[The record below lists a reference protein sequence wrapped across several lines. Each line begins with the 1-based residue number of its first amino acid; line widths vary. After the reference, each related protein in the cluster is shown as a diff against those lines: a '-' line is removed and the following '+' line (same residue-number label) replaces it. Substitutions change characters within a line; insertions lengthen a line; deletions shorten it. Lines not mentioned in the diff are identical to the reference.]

1 MKKFSL
7 KIVSIIIGA
16 IAVVGISL
24 WFLLAEEESQEVT
37 TFDVKSVDASLKIGF
52 GSCIDET
59 KPQPI
64 WMALE
69 KENLNDFFFMG
80 DNVYGDMDS
89 GELSN
94 MRTAYA
100 KQEQNFPTWLKN
112 LKPLAIWDDHDYG
125 LNDGGSEYTL
135 KKEAQKL
142 FLDFWK
148 IDQKDDRHRQ
158 EGIYFSENRKIK
170 DKKILL
176 IGLDTRYFRSPLE
189 GEKRNYQSTAD
200 VRKTILGMEQWEWL
214 ENRFK
219 EEVDIIILASSI
231 QILATNHGFEKWSN
245 FPHEKERLLSLIKE
259 FRKPVVL
266 VSGDRHK
273 AGIYKQENLYELTSS
288 SLNKPLPKWLVAVW
302 DETDPLLLGTM
313 HYDMNYGVINIDSSG
328 TINID
333 LKDEKGNV
341 LEAVEF
347 EI

>member
-1 MKKFSL
+1 MKRNISFKILYLTLPLILSPFS
-7 KIVSIIIGA
+7 SG
-16 IAVVGISL
+16 
-24 WFLLAEEESQEVT
+24 EEN
-37 TFDVKSVDASLKIGF
+37 FNSLKIGF
-52 GSCIDET
+52 GSCLDED
-59 KPQPI
+59 KPQVI
-64 WMALE
+64 WKALE
-69 KENLNDFFFMG
+69 KENLNDFFFLG
-80 DNVYGDMDS
+80 DNVYGDLDS
-89 GELSN
+89 GELTN
-94 MRTAYA
+94 MGPAYA
-100 KQEQNFPTWLKN
+100 KQEENFPPWLKS

-125 LNDGGSEYTL
+125 LNDGGNEYTL
-135 KKEAQKL
+135 KKDAQKL

-148 IDQKDDRHRQ
+148 IDKKDDRYNQ

-259 FRKPVVL
+259 FGKPVIL
-266 VSGDRHK
+266 ASGDRHK
-273 AGIYKQENLYELTSS
+273 AGIYKKGNLYELTSS